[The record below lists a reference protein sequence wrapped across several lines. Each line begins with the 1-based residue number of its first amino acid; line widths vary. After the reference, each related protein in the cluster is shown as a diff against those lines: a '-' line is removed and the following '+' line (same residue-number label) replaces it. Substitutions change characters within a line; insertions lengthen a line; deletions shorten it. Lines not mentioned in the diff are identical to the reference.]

1 VISATKNQLEVRF
14 FSISYAVFKSSF
26 ARRAALICV
35 LKEALSGGVEAI
47 NFNNIMSADEDVPPL
62 DDMSEQVSAARS
74 SRSGFGSHQSSA
86 NSVLY
91 GFDKEKLEPIVG
103 VERKI
108 ERSPEEKING
118 LKPGFLNGVS
128 LSGEERFAVG
138 SRVKVTGLSK
148 AAQYNGQTGVIQ
160 EIFKSE
166 EKLGVKLD
174 SGNVL
179 KIKYVNLQLL
189 DDVLRPTGEDGGA
202 AHHLKNLGIQ
212 SGQVPEWMQPTESLL
227 GKVAADEALMKA
239 ASNPRFNKVLDE
251 VAKDPKAFEKYKDDK
266 EIVALFSKMV
276 GVFGKQY
283 EESEQSKAPAKV
295 LPPPK
300 VVHIQGVVGP
310 CAMINGTYEATS
322 EVLGGQPL
330 YRRRTDIMCIEYW
343 PTKSQWQIKPMHS
356 KGQDV
361 CSAYINVSG
370 SLAGAVPLNTW
381 MVWDGRAQVH
391 QPAVRLLIETA
402 TALEVPDAPSS
413 VFKIG

>member
-1 VISATKNQLEVRF
+1 
-14 FSISYAVFKSSF
+14 
-26 ARRAALICV
+26 
-35 LKEALSGGVEAI
+35 
-47 NFNNIMSADEDVPPL
+47 MSADEDVPPL

-74 SRSGFGSHQSSA
+74 SRSGFGSQQSAGAS
-86 NSVLY
+86 SVLY

-103 VERKI
+103 SERKNERAPEDKI
-108 ERSPEEKING
+108 EG

-128 LSGEERFAVG
+128 LSGGERFVVG
-138 SRVKVTGLSK
+138 SRVKVIGLSK
-148 AAQYNGQTGVIQ
+148 AAQYNGQAGVIQ
-160 EIFKSE
+160 ELFKSE
-166 EKLGVKLD
+166 EKLGIKLE
-174 SGNVL
+174 SGHVL
-179 KIKYVNLQLL
+179 KIKFINVQLL
-189 DDVLRPTGEDGGA
+189 DDVIRPSGDDGGVS
-202 AHHLKNLGIQ
+202 HHLKNLGIQ
-212 SGQVPEWMQPTESLL
+212 SGQAPEWMQPTESLL
-227 GKVAADEALMKA
+227 GKVVADEALMKA
-239 ASNPRFNKVLDE
+239 ATNPRFNKVLDE

-283 EESEQSKAPAKV
+283 EESEQSKAPVKV

-300 VVHIQGVVGP
+300 VVHIHGVSGP
-310 CAMINGTYEATS
+310 CAMINGAYEASS

-370 SLAGAVPLNTW
+370 SLAGAVSLSTW

-391 QPAVRLLIETA
+391 QPAVRLLIEAA
-402 TALEVPDAPSS
+402 TALEVSDVPS
-413 VFKIG
+413 VLKIG

>member
-1 VISATKNQLEVRF
+1 
-14 FSISYAVFKSSF
+14 
-26 ARRAALICV
+26 
-35 LKEALSGGVEAI
+35 
-47 NFNNIMSADEDVPPL
+47 MSADDDVPPL

-74 SRSGFGSHQSSA
+74 SRSGFGSQQSASA
-86 NSVLY
+86 SNVLY
-91 GFDKEKLEPIVG
+91 GFDKEKSEPIVRS
-103 VERKI
+103 ERKS
-108 ERSPEEKING
+108 ERDPEDVVSAF
-118 LKPGFLNGVS
+118 KPGFLNGIS
-128 LSGEERFAVG
+128 LAGEDSFAVG
-138 SRVKVTGLSK
+138 ARVKVIGLSK
-148 AAQYNGQTGVIQ
+148 AAQYNGQSGVIQ
-160 EIFKSE
+160 ELFKSE
-166 EKLGVKLD
+166 EKTGVKLD
-174 SGNVL
+174 SGHVL
-179 KIKYVNLQLL
+179 KIKFNNLQLL
-189 DDVLRPTGEDGGA
+189 DDVIRPRGDDGGA
-202 AHHLKNLGIQ
+202 AHHLKNLGVQ
-212 SGQVPEWMQPTESLL
+212 SGQAPEWMQPSESLL

-239 ASNPRFNKVLDE
+239 ATNPRFNKVLDE

-300 VVHIQGVVGP
+300 VVHVEGVTGP
-310 CAMINGTYEATS
+310 CSMINGTYEATS

-361 CSAYINVSG
+361 CSAYINISG
-370 SLAGAVPLNTW
+370 SLSGAVSLNSW

-391 QPAVRLLIETA
+391 QPAVRLLIEA
-402 TALEVPDAPSS
+402 APPLEVPDAPS